1 MAARLDGW
9 LRALKEHGGSD
20 LHLAAGSPPRIR
32 AKGELQAIAG
42 EAPLADAEIRDAL
55 REATSEEQW
64 REYESGG
71 DLDFA
76 YGLAGVARF
85 RVSYYTT
92 LQGPAAVFR
101 LVPEQALAI
110 ETLALPPAFEP
121 LLSRRTGLVLLAA
134 PHGSGRSTLCASIVD
149 RIIGTSARVVVSI
162 EDPIE
167 VLHGRKQGVVLQ
179 REVGRDVPQWGEA
192 FRAAERLDAEVIVA
206 GDLPDAAALRA
217 ALHAAEGGRLVIAAV
232 PVPGAV
238 RAIERLVDLL
248 PAGEQLEIR
257 AALADNL
264 LGVLSQ
270 VLLRRKDGN
279 GRVAAHELLLTGPDV
294 ISSLREGE
302 LRELAAVLDAGK
314 GAGMQSLDDSIDRLL
329 KAGVVVQEEAARKAV
344 ERARFA

>member
-1 MAARLDGW
+1 MARIDSLLQLARAQGS
-9 LRALKEHGGSD
+9 SD
-20 LHLAAGSPPRIR
+20 LHLAGGAPPRIR
-32 AKGELQAIAG
+32 VRGEL
-42 EAPLADAEIRDAL
+42 EPLANAPALTTAELESAMSELLSAQERQEFSDFRDV
-55 REATSEEQW
+55 EIT
-64 REYESGG
+64 
-71 DLDFA
+71 